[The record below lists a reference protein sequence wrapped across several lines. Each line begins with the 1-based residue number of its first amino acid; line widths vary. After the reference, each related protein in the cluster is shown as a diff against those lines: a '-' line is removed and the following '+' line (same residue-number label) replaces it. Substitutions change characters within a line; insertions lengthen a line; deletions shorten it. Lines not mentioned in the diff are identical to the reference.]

1 MEKEKNQQRQEE
13 SGEDTEKGAR
23 YINVAKNEEGGW
35 KKRQEDPG

>member
-23 YINVAKNEEGGW
+23 YINVAK
-35 KKRQEDPG
+35 K